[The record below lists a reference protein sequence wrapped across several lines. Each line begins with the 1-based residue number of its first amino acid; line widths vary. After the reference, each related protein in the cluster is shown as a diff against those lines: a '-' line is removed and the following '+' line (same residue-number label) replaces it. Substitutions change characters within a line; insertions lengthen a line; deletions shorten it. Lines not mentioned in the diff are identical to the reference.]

1 MAILLDKN
9 TKVVIQ
15 GITGSTGQMAAEL
28 MLKYSTKISAGVTP
42 SKGGQQV
49 HGIPVYNSVQEAGAQ
64 HEINASFVVVPPLF
78 AKSAVLE
85 ALDNDIKLILVF
97 TENVPL
103 HDAAAMIAK
112 AREKKAV
119 LIGPASVGMI
129 SPELS
134 RIGPIGG
141 LPDMVEKVYKK
152 GNVGIISKSGGMTNE
167 TAWVIRQAGL
177 GQSTV
182 VGIGGEMLIGS
193 TYADLLRLFEKDAET
208 KAVVAFG
215 ELGGTY
221 EDEIAEVLKN
231 KEFTKPIAVFIG
243 GKFAEKL
250 PTGIQ
255 FGHAG
260 AIIERGKGKPS
271 EKIEKLRKAGALI
284 AEYHHEIG
292 NVIRDA
298 L

>member
-15 GITGSTGQMAAEL
+15 GITGSTGVMASEL
-28 MLKYSTKISAGVTP
+28 MLKYGTKIPAGVTP
-42 SKGGQQV
+42 GKGGQQV
-49 HGIPVYNSVQEAGAQ
+49 HNIPVYNSVKDARSA
-64 HEINASFVVVPPLF
+64 HEINASFIVVPPLF

-85 ALDNDIKLILVF
+85 ALDNNIKLVLVF

-103 HDAAAMIAK
+103 HDSAVMISK
-112 AREKKAV
+112 AREKGAV
-119 LIGPASVGMI
+119 LIGPSSVGML
-129 SPELS
+129 SPGLG

-141 LPDMVEKVYKK
+141 LPDMVDKVYKK
-152 GNVGIISKSGGMTNE
+152 GNIGIISKSGGMTNE
-167 TAWVIRQAGL
+167 TAWVVRQAGL

-182 VGIGGEMLIGS
+182 IGMGGEMLVGS
-193 TYADLLRLFEKDAET
+193 AYADLLRLFEKDPET

-221 EDEIAEVLKN
+221 EDQIADVLKN

-243 GKFAEKL
+243 GKFAERM
-250 PTGIQ
+250 PSGVQ

-271 EKIEKLRKAGALI
+271 EKIEKLKKAGALI
-284 AEYHHEIG
+284 ANYHHEIG
-292 NVIRDA
+292 ELIRGA

>member
-15 GITGSTGQMAAEL
+15 GITGSTGVMASEL
-28 MLKYSTKISAGVTP
+28 MLKYGTQVPAGVTP
-42 SKGGQQV
+42 GKGGQLV
-49 HGIPVYNSVQEAGAQ
+49 HNIPVYNSVKDAMAK
-64 HEINASFVVVPPLF
+64 HDINASFIVVPPLF
-78 AKSAVLE
+78 AKSAVFE
-85 ALDNDIKLILVF
+85 ALDSNIKFVLVF

-112 AREKKAV
+112 AREKSAV
-119 LIGPASVGMI
+119 LIGPSSVGMI
-129 SPELS
+129 SPGLS

-141 LPDMVEKVYKK
+141 LPDMVDQVYKK
-152 GNVGIISKSGGMTNE
+152 GSIGIISKSGGMTNE

-182 VGIGGEMLIGS
+182 IGMGGELLVGS
-193 TYADLLRLFEKDAET
+193 VYVDLLRLFEKDKET
-208 KAVVAFG
+208 KAVVIFG

-221 EDEIAEVLKN
+221 EDQIAEVLKN
-231 KEFTKPIAVFIG
+231 KEFTKPLAVFIG
-243 GKFAEKL
+243 GMFAEKL
-250 PTGIQ
+250 PSGVQ

-260 AIIERGKGKPS
+260 AIIERGQGLPS
-271 EKIEKLRKAGALI
+271 EKIDKLRKAGALI
-284 AEYHHEIG
+284 ASQHHELG
-292 NVIRDA
+292 NIIKEA

>member
-1 MAILLDKN
+1 MAILIDKS
-9 TKVVIQ
+9 TKVLIQ
-15 GITGSTGQMAAEL
+15 GITGTEGARSAEL
-28 MLKYSTKISAGVTP
+28 MVQYGTKVPAGVTP
-42 SKGGQQV
+42 GKGGQQV
-49 HGIPVYNSVQEAGAQ
+49 HGIPVYNSVKEAREK
-64 HEINASFVVVPPLF
+64 HDINASFVVVPPMF
-78 AKSAVLE
+78 AKSAVFE
-85 ALDNDIKLILVF
+85 ALENDIKLVLVF
-97 TENVPL
+97 TENLPL
-103 HDAAAMIAK
+103 HDAAAMISK

-129 SPELS
+129 SPGLS
-134 RIGPIGG
+134 SIGPIGG
-141 LPDMVEKVYKK
+141 LPDMVERIYKK
-152 GNVGIISKSGGMTNE
+152 GSVGIISKSGGMTNE

-182 VGIGGEMLIGS
+182 IGTGGEMLIGS
-193 TYADLLRLFEKDAET
+193 TYADLLRLFEKDDET

-221 EDEIAEVLKN
+221 EDQIAEVLKN
-231 KEFTKPIAVFIG
+231 KEFNKPIAVFIG

-250 PTGIQ
+250 PSGIQ

-260 AIIERGKGKPS
+260 AIIEHGKGKPS
-271 EKIEKLRKAGALI
+271 EKMEKLRRAGALV